1 MHNHLHMR
9 TAEFED
15 AKCMSHMPC
24 RLIYDSQTNSSDR
37 HFRDF
42 TTVTLTYPF
51 PLSSAPFP
59 RIEAR
64 RIRGCPQPNVHEF
77 PTSNPRL
84 RWKFEI
90 AVCNL
95 SQSDV
100 EGSLDGWD
108 TFNRRQH
115 TKVTMGCWAQWRRI
129 CRPGIR
135 VVYTTSRTN
144 WKQLPNIDNRT
155 AVLKFTHSFPPSQQY
170 TVRYMFTSRTYLFI
184 LYLRRVTENIIA
196 M

>member
-9 TAEFED
+9 TAEFQD
-15 AKCMSHMPC
+15 AKCMSQMPC
-24 RLIYDSQTNSSDR
+24 RLIYDSQTNLSHR
-37 HFRDF
+37 HFRHF
-42 TTVTLTYPF
+42 TTITLTYPF

-59 RIEAR
+59 RIEAP

-84 RWKFEI
+84 RWKLEI

-129 CRPGIR
+129 CRLGIR
-135 VVYTTSRTN
+135 VVYTTSTKR
-144 WKQLPNIDNRT
+144 KQLPNIDHCRIVSRRELRCSNLPIRFRPLNNIQYLT
-155 AVLKFTHSFPPSQQY
+155 CLLHVLI
-170 TVRYMFTSRTYLFI
+170 YLYCIFDG
-184 LYLRRVTENIIA
+184 
-196 M
+196 